1 MKVYKRIFSYLAPY
15 WHLEVLAYLA
25 MLGISGVLLYRPK
38 LIQEVV
44 DQGIGLGNTAILSRS
59 VLLIVIFTALQ
70 GALRFVETYLTEW
83 ISQRISYTMRNQ
95 LYERLTSLSFRYHD
109 TSQAGQ
115 LLSRTTSDVDRIRR
129 FTGRA
134 ILQLV
139 QALVL
144 LGSTIVIL
152 VSMQPVLAGLSLLV
166 MPIILVYM
174 SKYTGRIH
182 PLWHA
187 RQDQVGVLTSRLEQN
202 LHGMR
207 VVRGFAQEEAE
218 IARFAKDNDK
228 VFDISMTIVRIN
240 ALAMPLVVLMAYAS
254 AVVIIWLGGRYVI
267 GGQLTLGGLIAF
279 NTYVMQLVGP
289 IRRLANLA
297 NMLGESRASADR
309 VFEVLD
315 AKSEVEDAPDA
326 VPLGEIRGEVTF
338 DHVSFQY
345 QDGFQAL
352 RDVTFTVEA
361 GSVVAL
367 LGPTGSGKSTITN
380 LIPRFYDVTEGAIRI
395 DGIDIRKVTLNS
407 LRRQIGIV
415 LQETILFATTIREN
429 ITFGR
434 PDATQEE
441 IEQAAKAAAA
451 HEFIMAFP
459 DGYDTYV
466 GERGSTLSGGQRQR
480 IAIARAL
487 LLNPRILIL
496 DDATSSV
503 DTETE
508 QEIQAALARLMEGRT
523 SFIIAQRVSTVR
535 NADLILVMDQ
545 GRLVARGK
553 HEELIRESGIYN
565 EIYHRQLRQE
575 VGEVAPELLGRS
587 L

>member
-44 DQGIGLGNTAILSRS
+44 DQGIGLGDTAILSRS
-59 VLLIVIFTALQ
+59 VLLIVVLTALQ

-228 VFDISMTIVRIN
+228 VFDISMTVVRIN

>member
-38 LIQEVV
+38 MIQEVV

-59 VLLIVIFTALQ
+59 VLLILIFTALQ

-338 DHVSFQY
+338 DHVSFEY

>member
-174 SKYTGRIH
+174 MKYTERIH

>member
-1 MKVYKRIFSYLAPY
+1 MNVYKRILAYLRPY
-15 WHLEVLAYLA
+15 WHVEVLAYLA

-38 LIQEVV
+38 LIQQVI
-44 DQGIGLGNTAILSRS
+44 DQGIGQGELNVLSRS
-59 VLLIVIFTALQ
+59 VLLIVVLTAFQ
-70 GALRFVETYLTEW
+70 GLFRFAETYLTEW
-83 ISQRISYTMRNQ
+83 VSQRIAFTMRNE
-95 LYERLTSLSFRYHD
+95 LYERLTSLSFRFHD
-109 TSQAGQ
+109 SSQAGQ
-115 LLSRTTSDVDRIRR
+115 LLSRTTSDVDRLRR

-144 LGSTIVIL
+144 LVSTVVIL
-152 VSMQPVLAGLSLLV
+152 VRMQPLLAVLSLLV
-166 MPIILVYM
+166 MPFILVFM
-174 SKYTGRIH
+174 GRYTERIH

-207 VVRGFAQEEAE
+207 VVRGFAQEDAE
-218 IARFAKDNDK
+218 IDRFARDNDK
-228 VFDISMTIVRIN
+228 VFNIAMKVVRIN
-240 ALAMPLVVLMAYAS
+240 AYSLPLVVLLAYAS
-254 AVVIIWLGGRYVI
+254 AVIIIWLGGRFVI
-267 GGQLTLGGLIAF
+267 SGQLTLGELIAF

-289 IRRLANLA
+289 IRRLAQIA

-315 AKSEVEDAPDA
+315 AKSEVEDLPDA
-326 VPLGEIRGEVTF
+326 MPLPDIRGQVTF
-338 DHVSFQY
+338 DHVSFHY
-345 QDGFQAL
+345 QDGFRAL
-352 RDVTFTVEA
+352 NDVDFTVQA

-380 LIPRFYDVTEGAIRI
+380 LIPRFYDVTSGAIRV
-395 DGIDIRKVTLNS
+395 DSIDIRTVTLNS
-407 LRRQIGIV
+407 LRKRIGMV

-429 ITFGR
+429 IAFGR
-434 PDATQEE
+434 PDAPQDE
-441 IEQAAKAAAA
+441 IERAAKAAAA
-451 HEFIMAFP
+451 HEFIMSFP

-466 GERGSTLSGGQRQR
+466 GERGANLSGGQRQR
-480 IAIARAL
+480 VAIARAL
-487 LLNPRILIL
+487 LMNPRILIL

-508 QEIQAALARLMEGRT
+508 QQIQGALVHLMEGRT
-523 SFIIAQRVSTVR
+523 SFVIAQRVSTVR
-535 NADLILVMDQ
+535 NADLILVIDQ
-545 GRLVARGK
+545 GCLVARGR

-575 VGEVAPELLGRS
+575 VGEIAPELLGGS
-587 L
+587 A

>member
-338 DHVSFQY
+338 DHVSFEY